1 MPKKF
6 IKRPMGVMM
15 ARNRKIKDGI
25 ITVSLNL
32 IRIVC
37 IAFVDIIMNNN
48 VSRTWFMCIIVHFVY
63 NKC

>member
-25 ITVSLNL
+25 ITVSPNL
-32 IRIVC
+32 
-37 IAFVDIIMNNN
+37 
-48 VSRTWFMCIIVHFVY
+48 
-63 NKC
+63 KCAMHLLM